1 MRNLSLL
8 SLIPL
13 SLLLASPSLADRIF
27 KTDGS
32 TLDDVT
38 IVSEG
43 LDEVEYKPSKGRK
56 KKTIGSHEVL
66 SIVFEKMPPQIDSAE
81 VAVDN
86 ELYLDAVNDLE
97 EFLDRFS
104 KKGPRTYPWAVP
116 YALYRLVEVYQVA
129 GEYPL
134 VVTAADRV
142 LAEAPS
148 SRYAILAHL
157 TKIEALH
164 LMGDDAALK
173 SSVAAFSTF
182 VKDHSLPARWR
193 LEAELRGV
201 LFDSSLKGSKR
212 RDKLN
217 DVVSAAGKTS
227 PIVKNRAMVA
237 IGESFLKE
245 RKVGD
250 AERMF
255 NKVLGDPKADNF
267 TLAGA
272 HTGLGDC
279 LYQKAEKVQSEG
291 DDDEAAAGFKTASLE
306 YMRVVVVYGDQVQYV
321 PKAMFYAGRCF
332 QELGDSENERR
343 AQKLYGKLV
352 RTYPSSKAAKE
363 AKSFRRRAQ

>member
-1 MRNLSLL
+1 MRNLTLL
-8 SLIPL
+8 SLLPL

-43 LDEVEYKPSKGRK
+43 LDEVEYKPASGRN

-66 SIVFEKMPPQIDSAE
+66 SIVFERMPTQLDSAE
-81 VAVDN
+81 AAMGD

-97 EFLDRFS
+97 EFLSRFAS
-104 KKGPRTYPWAVP
+104 KPPRTYPWAVP

-129 GEYPL
+129 GEYPS

-142 LAEAPS
+142 LTEAPD
-148 SRYAILAHL
+148 SRYAIMAHL
-157 TKIEALH
+157 TKIEALN
-164 LMGDDAALK
+164 LMGEEADLK
-173 SSVAAFSTF
+173 SAVATFSAFVTA
-182 VKDHSLPARWR
+182 KSLPARWR

-201 LFDSSLKGSKR
+201 LFDRTLKGSKR

-217 DVVSAAGKTS
+217 EVVSAAGKDS

-237 IGESFLKE
+237 IGESFLTE
-245 RKVGD
+245 RKVND
-250 AERMF
+250 AQRTF
-255 NKVLGDPKADNF
+255 TQVLADPKADDF

-279 LYQKAEKVQSEG
+279 LYQKSEKKNSEG
-291 DDDEAAAGFKTASLE
+291 EDAAEDFKKAALE
-306 YMRVVVVYGDQVQYV
+306 YMRVVVVYGDQLQYV
-321 PKAMFYAGRCF
+321 PKAMFFAGRCF
-332 QELGDSENERR
+332 QEMGDDEGERR
-343 AQKLYGKLV
+343 AQQLYSKLA
-352 RTYPSSKAAKE
+352 RTYPNSKAAKE
-363 AKSFRRRAQ
+363 AKSFRRRL

>member
-8 SLIPL
+8 SLIPI

-43 LDEVEYKPSKGRK
+43 LDEVEYKPASGRK

-66 SIVFEKMPPQIDSAE
+66 SIVFEKMPAQLDSAN
-81 VAVDN
+81 AAMGD
-86 ELYLDAVNDLE
+86 ELYGDAINELE
-97 EFLDRFS
+97 EFLEHFS
-104 KKGPRTYPWAVP
+104 KKPPRTYPWAIP

-129 GEYPL
+129 GEYPS
-134 VVTAADRV
+134 VVTAADRL
-142 LAEAPS
+142 LAAAPD

-164 LMGDDAALK
+164 LMADEANLK
-173 SSVAAFSTF
+173 TSVDAFSAF
-182 VKDHSLPARWR
+182 VAEKSLPARWR
-193 LEAELRGV
+193 LEAQLRGV
-201 LFDSSLKGSKR
+201 LFDSTLRGSKR
-212 RDKLN
+212 RERLN
-217 DVVSAAGKTS
+217 DIVATAGKGS

-245 RKVGD
+245 KKVSD
-250 AERMF
+250 AEGIF
-255 NKVLGDPKADNF
+255 TGILDDPKADEI
-267 TLAGA
+267 TLAAA

-279 LYQKAEKVQSEG
+279 LYQRAEKEKSESG
-291 DDDEAAAGFKTASLE
+291 EAPEKFKAAALE
-306 YMRVVVVYGDQVQYV
+306 YMRVVVVYGDQLQYV
-321 PKAMFYAGRCF
+321 PKAMFYAGRSF
-332 QELGDSENERR
+332 QEMGGAEDERR
-343 AQKLYGKLV
+343 AQKLYSKLV

-363 AKSFRRRAQ
+363 AKSFRRRLK